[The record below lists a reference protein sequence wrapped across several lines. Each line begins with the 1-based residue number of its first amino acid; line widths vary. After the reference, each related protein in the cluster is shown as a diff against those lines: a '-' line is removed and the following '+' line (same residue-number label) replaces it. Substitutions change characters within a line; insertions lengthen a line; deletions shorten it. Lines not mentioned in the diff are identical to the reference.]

1 MPNGVHSTTLPLD
14 LRDGGNERGKAL
26 PRVRAFVAST
36 SYETS
41 PLVIEERFDPGHVD
55 SKRARL
61 EKLFLTPLKISFR
74 PLPEVQLPAIY
85 PLEEGQT
92 QRKSPYQHLKVQH
105 IW

>member
-1 MPNGVHSTTLPLD
+1 MPNGVHSITLPLNIQ
-14 LRDGGNERGKAL
+14 DGGNERGKAL

-41 PLVIEERFDPGHVD
+41 PLVIEERLDPGYVH

-61 EKLFLTPLKISFR
+61 EKLFLTPLKISLI

-92 QRKSPYQHLKVQH
+92 
-105 IW
+105 

>member
-1 MPNGVHSTTLPLD
+1 MPNGVHSITLPLD

-26 PRVRAFVAST
+26 ARVRAFVAST

-41 PLVIEERFDPGHVD
+41 PLVIEERFDPEHVD

-61 EKLFLTPLKISFR
+61 EGLFFTPLKISFR

-92 QRKSPYQHLKVQH
+92 QRKSPYQDLKVQH